1 MDQNQVSQLKSA
13 VSFFLRNNE
22 PASAVRIACQLP
34 EPERTA
40 QLTTILLKQVEYG
53 QLDDARKTA
62 RLLGLELTV
71 AQLTTILLK
80 QVKRGRLGA
89 ARETAQLLPE
99 PQAAA

>member
-1 MDQNQVSQLKSA
+1 
-13 VSFFLRNNE
+13 
-22 PASAVRIACQLP
+22 
-34 EPERTA
+34 PERTA